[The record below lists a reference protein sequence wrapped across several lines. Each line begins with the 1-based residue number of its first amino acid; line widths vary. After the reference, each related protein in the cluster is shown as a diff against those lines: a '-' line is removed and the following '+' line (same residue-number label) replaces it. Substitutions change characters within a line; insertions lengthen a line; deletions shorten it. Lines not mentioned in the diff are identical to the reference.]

1 MKGHAMSRVCKKK
14 SPLEIA
20 DLMLLHN
27 PGASMESIANVISE
41 WGDLSDDH
49 RFGEAVD
56 LEIAKPN
63 GQSPSGSLNLD

>member
-27 PGASMESIANVISE
+27 PGASMESIANVSASGVICLMTI
-41 WGDLSDDH
+41 DL
-49 RFGEAVD
+49 
-56 LEIAKPN
+56 AKQSTWKLPN
-63 GQSPSGSLNLD
+63 QTVNRRQAA